1 VDPLQD
7 LLTLSEERAQLLR
20 NAKVNAGTKPGT
32 PKCCGSVVKDAVEL
46 NGWISYLPCT
56 VPENLTGPNVPGKID
71 RPVTGHTT
79 PTGDINGA
87 VPPT

>member
-1 VDPLQD
+1 MDGYAPVVEPVS
-7 LLTLSEERAQLLR
+7 LSR
-20 NAKVNAGTKPGT
+20 NSALIRKPGT

-79 PTGDINGA
+79 PTGGINGA